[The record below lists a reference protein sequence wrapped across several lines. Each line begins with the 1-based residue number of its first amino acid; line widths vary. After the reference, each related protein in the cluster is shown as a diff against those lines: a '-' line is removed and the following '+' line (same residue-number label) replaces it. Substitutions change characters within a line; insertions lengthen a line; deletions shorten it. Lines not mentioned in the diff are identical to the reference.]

1 MTLLTPFYSR
11 GSLIHRVVLNLQKTL
26 KVEPK
31 RLREN
36 IDERR
41 KAKIFSYQLR
51 VPHKESGSSH
61 LPNRKNGTERIT
73 WELVALEYVGR
84 GKGDV

>member
-1 MTLLTPFYSR
+1 M
-11 GSLIHRVVLNLQKTL
+11 
-26 KVEPK
+26 
-31 RLREN
+31 
-36 IDERR
+36 DERR

-51 VPHKESGSSH
+51 APHKESGSSH

-84 GKGDV
+84 GKGDIKKFACSKHILPALNYSFTF